1 MKPLLKN
8 VVDPLVKSVM
18 DPVLKA
24 VTAPVMRAGPLEPG
38 QKLPLNI
45 RLKAWWEGY
54 DTEEMQRRLD
64 ALGPKIPAKAKT
76 TEAPKKVELPDSS
89 SLWETA
95 WTEQRVKA
103 AELIWGE
110 GFCGPGGPEYII
122 NLSKRLSLTPE
133 MSMLAL
139 GAGMGGPV
147 RTLAK
152 TFGVWIEGLEG
163 SQQLAAVGQEMSVMA
178 GLGKKAPIL
187 HYDMEELTPFE
198 RSYDRVLAKESMFTI
213 GDKSKALNNV
223 EQCLKNG
230 GLFLMT
236 DYLIKD
242 ESALDSDDVQEWIAK
257 EPIRPFPTTVDA
269 MEEMIQDAKF
279 SVRVSEDITEMHQS
293 MITDSWNKTGA
304 LMSKLAEECKD
315 EEGQMF
321 MDALLA
327 EAETWSRR
335 VQLMA
340 EGKLLAWRFLVGK
353 KKIVLMSGW

>member
-1 MKPLLKN
+1 MKPILKF
-8 VVDPLVKSVM
+8 VVDPVVKAATR
-18 DPVLKA
+18 PA
-24 VTAPVMRAGPLEPG
+24 TLEPG
-38 QKLPLNI
+38 QKLPLVI
-45 RLKAWWEGY
+45 RVKAWWEGY
-54 DTEEMQRRLD
+54 DAEEMQARLD
-64 ALGPKIPAKAKT
+64 SLGPKTPAKPVT
-76 TEAPKKVELPDSS
+76 VEAPKEVDLPESGA
-89 SLWETA
+89 LWEKA

-163 SQQLAAVGQEMSVMA
+163 SEQLAEVGQEMSVMA
-178 GLGKKAPIL
+178 GLAKKAPIL
-187 HYDMEELTPFE
+187 HYDMEELPAFE

-213 GDKSKALNNV
+213 GDKATALLNV
-223 EQCLKNG
+223 EKCLKNG

-242 ESALDSDDVQEWIAK
+242 ESALESDDVQEWIAK
-257 EPIRPFPTTVDA
+257 EPVRPFPATA
-269 MEEMIQDAKF
+269 ERMEELIHDAKF
-279 SVRVSEDITEMHQS
+279 SVRVSEDITELHQS
-293 MITDSWNKTGA
+293 MITEAWSKTEA
-304 LMSKLAEECKD
+304 VMPKLAEECKD
-315 EEGQMF
+315 DEGHMF
-321 MDALLA
+321 MDALLT

-335 VQLMA
+335 VRLMS
-340 EGKLLAWRFLVGK
+340 EGKLVAWRFLVGK